1 MLHTIPILLAIKIQK
16 PCKDFQESLDV
27 KTRGT
32 AGTTKLEV
40 TTINKNNGRGIN
52 NRNTIRE
59 TEFQKVGSTNILK
72 FQQEII
78 PILNKD
84 IQNFRGGNLKNH
96 LTKWKNV
103 TGDKI
108 ILDIIEKWTKTRPNR
123 YSKI

>member
-16 PCKDFQESLDV
+16 PCQDFQKSLDI

-96 LTKWKNV
+96 LTKGKNV

>member
-16 PCKDFQESLDV
+16 PCKDFQESLDI

-32 AGTTKLEV
+32 AGKTKLEV

>member
-16 PCKDFQESLDV
+16 PCKDFQESLDI

-32 AGTTKLEV
+32 AGKTKLEV

-96 LTKWKNV
+96 LTKGKNV